1 MANLNPDSAA
11 NKRSKFGELPTLSGI
26 ERDTAKP
33 GQEKDWKEIQ
43 SNTFRNWSN
52 YIIRDQSDEVKV
64 NDLLMDF
71 STGVNLVELVN
82 HLASPR
88 GIKDYVKNPKT
99 EFQKL
104 DNLYKALNFIQKDEG
119 IKLVG
124 IGKY

>member
-1 MANLNPDSAA
+1 MANLEPNSAA
-11 NKRSKFGELPTLSGI
+11 MKRTKLLPTSSVI
-26 ERDTAKP
+26 EKETAKP
-33 GQEKDWKEIQ
+33 GQEKDWKQIQ
-43 SNTFRNWSN
+43 ANTFKNWSN
-52 YIIRDQSDEVKV
+52 YIIADQSDEIKV
-64 NDLLMDF
+64 HDLLMDF
-71 STGVNLVELVN
+71 STGVNLVQLIN